1 MTRVPALV
9 KSLPL
14 AGEISPSTAN
24 TAAAIA
30 ATSTLETV
38 PVLSRRSGWWGEW
51 GSRVIRASAERW
63 VISRCACSRS
73 LWLGTAPRLPEA
85 VQQAEDPGH
94 PEGERDQADD
104 DHGVGDVGGPAPERR
119 RPVARAPD
127 AGPGHDRGRGDQSQ
141 QDRGHRGQGGLSR
154 DGPG

>member
-38 PVLSRRSGWWGEW
+38 PVLSRRSGWWGES
-51 GSRVIRASAERW
+51 GSPVIRASAERW

-73 LWLGTAPRLPEA
+73 LWLGTGFRPSGGGEEGGEA
-85 VQQAEDPGH
+85 GH
-94 PEGERDQADD
+94 PQG
-104 DHGVGDVGGPAPERR
+104 
-119 RPVARAPD
+119 
-127 AGPGHDRGRGDQSQ
+127 GRG
-141 QDRGHRGQGGLSR
+141 
-154 DGPG
+154 